1 MAAVTRPTAR
11 TKVPEIRKGDEVII
25 LVGKDAGKRGQ
36 VERVIRRAPSPT
48 SLRSSYRRTS
58 ARGGTFVVV
67 SGLNIAKRHTKPRP
81 LQSSTDRVPR
91 VQQGGIL
98 DIPQPLPASRVMV
111 VCGRCDKPTR
121 IGHETLGDGK
131 RIRICQHCN
140 EPLEVAK

>member
-1 MAAVTRPTAR
+1 VSSGARRPRPRSAAR
-11 TKVPEIRKGDEVII
+11 I
-25 LVGKDAGKRGQ
+25 VGPPRAAG
-36 VERVIRRAPSPT
+36 PSW
-48 SLRSSYRRTS
+48 SSR
-58 ARGGTFVVV
+58 
-67 SGLNIAKRHTKPRP
+67 LNIAKRHTKPRP